1 LERGLVVNAQ
11 ATEDALASYNRRIN
25 RIPVLTAEE
34 EQALFRRKETGDG
47 AATRLLIE
55 SYLRF
60 VVWVAR
66 RYARQGVPLLDLIQE
81 GNLGLIR
88 AIDKFDYRKGRLSTY
103 AMWWIREAIELG
115 VATASPQRIPMADRA
130 WRDVQRVRRAQSDLF
145 QRGNREPTTRE
156 LAAAT
161 GLTIDRV
168 ELLLEYDQ
176 RSSLL
181 SLDTPITE
189 DEDNTI
195 GDMVEDGTSVEAEVL
210 DRIQLAELN
219 GVLSA
224 LDDRLR
230 LVLDLRFGLSD
241 LTPHSLPEIGRQLG
255 VTAEC
260 ARQLEERALK
270 RLEKNAPELRAY
282 LEAV

>member
-1 LERGLVVNAQ
+1 MEGRSARPESTER
-11 ATEDALASYNRRIN
+11 
-25 RIPVLTAEE
+25 P
-34 EQALFRRKETGDG
+34 
-47 AATRLLIE
+47 
-55 SYLRF
+55 
-60 VVWVAR
+60 
-66 RYARQGVPLLDLIQE
+66 
-81 GNLGLIR
+81 
-88 AIDKFDYRKGRLSTY
+88 
-103 AMWWIREAIELG
+103 
-115 VATASPQRIPMADRA
+115 
-130 WRDVQRVRRAQSDLF
+130 F